1 MLIEAAYQKYSGRML
16 QAMIRF
22 SRDEAAARDAV
33 SQAFT
38 QALMNQTLLETMPEP
53 AVRAW
58 LYAAARNALVD
69 MKRKEARVTVV
80 QELPETEDPQPDP
93 TDRLL
98 VKSMLDRLNPD
109 LRMPVCVKYYQG
121 LTSTEIGRI
130 MGIPPATVRTRLRV
144 ALKLMRAMMCR
155 EN

>member
-1 MLIEAAYQKYSGRML
+1 MEKLLIEAAYQKYSGRML

-58 LYAAARNALVD
+58 LYAAARNA
-69 MKRKEARVTVV
+69 MAEGKRKQRGIPAF
-80 QELPETEDPQPDP
+80 PDSPKPGKPQP
-93 TDRLL
+93 
-98 VKSMLDRLNPD
+98 
-109 LRMPVCVKYYQG
+109 
-121 LTSTEIGRI
+121 EIGEQSR
-130 MGIPPATVRTRLRV
+130 GTCAAERKGKNSNV
-144 ALKLMRAMMCR
+144 A
-155 EN
+155 

>member
-1 MLIEAAYQKYSGRML
+1 MEKLLIEAAYQKYSGRML

-98 VKSMLDRLNPD
+98 VKSMLDRLNSE
-109 LRMPVCVKYYQG
+109 LRMPVYLKYYQDVYKRQAAD
-121 LTSTEIGRI
+121 GRRQ
-130 MGIPPATVRTRLRV
+130 TVLPISYAFAIHSV
-144 ALKLMRAMMCR
+144 SAMLPGA
-155 EN
+155 

>member
-1 MLIEAAYQKYSGRML
+1 MEKLLIEAAYQKYSGRML

-58 LYAAARNALVD
+58 LYAAARNALGGHEE
-69 MKRKEARVTVV
+69 KRGKSDSCTGAAGNRGSAGRTQRTV
-80 QELPETEDPQPDP
+80 
-93 TDRLL
+93 
-98 VKSMLDRLNPD
+98 SW
-109 LRMPVCVKYYQG
+109 
-121 LTSTEIGRI
+121 
-130 MGIPPATVRTRLRV
+130 
-144 ALKLMRAMMCR
+144 
-155 EN
+155 